1 MATGILGPEL
11 DIHCGGE
18 DNIFPHHEAEIAQ
31 SECVTGEKFVRLW
44 IGLFLYGLGLALMLR
59 AAIGLSPW
67 DVFAQGLSKTLGISY
82 GWASVIV
89 SALVL
94 LAWIPLKQR
103 WGIGTVLN
111 GIFIGLFAD
120 FWLPLVPQIEGYWLQ
135 LLVFLAGLVIVAIAT
150 GMYISAGLGSGPRD
164 GLMIG
169 TQRLL
174 GWKFWKIRT
183 MYEGTVLTIGWL
195 LGGQL
200 REGTLIFAI
209 CIGYLMQLSLQVF
222 KYRDPQKT
230 NG

>member
-1 MATGILGPEL
+1 MPNLKSFT
-11 DIHCGGE
+11 
-18 DNIFPHHEAEIAQ
+18 
-31 SECVTGEKFVRLW
+31 RLML
-44 IGLFLYGLGLALMLR
+44 GLFIYGLALAMVIK
-59 AAIGLSPW
+59 AQIGVPPW
-67 DVFAQGLSKTLGISY
+67 DVFAQGLSKTFSISY

-135 LLVFLAGLVIVAIAT
+135 LLVFLVGMVIVAIAT

-195 LGGQL
+195 LGGQV